1 MMTTRTQDPWSSLF
15 PSCLLSFFCISN
27 FSPAVT
33 EVHNPSKR
41 CNHKSFMPPLYPRCI
56 FIQSLSLSLTLTCN
70 LLSQKCTTPPREA
83 IIVVKKKVSQCTL
96 FFASFQTQKTALSCV
111 NSTNYVLRLP
121 TIYDNQSLPSHP
133 TLQSTYSFVDDL
145 SIEDII

>member
-41 CNHKSFMPPLYPRCI
+41 CNHKSFMPPLYPICI
-56 FIQSLSLSLTLTCN
+56 FIQSSSLSNFDLYLYLQLLTCCHR
-70 LLSQKCTTPPREA
+70 SPRDA
-83 IIVVKKKVSQCTL
+83 IIVVKVKVSQCT
-96 FFASFQTQKTALSCV
+96 FFASFQTQKTAISCV
-111 NSTNYVLRLP
+111 ISTEGALRLP
-121 TIYDNQSLPSHP
+121 TIYDN
-133 TLQSTYSFVDDL
+133 
-145 SIEDII
+145 